1 MEKICI
7 VKRRQQYA
15 QPEVKLPQPEKIDT
29 IPTKAVVSSISIDN
43 RIEFPDKKIEEEYL
57 NSIDMQN
64 QSESPDKKMV
74 EEFVRSFAMENQS
87 EFPDK
92 KTVEEFVSSVAM
104 ENQNEFPDKKTAEE
118 FISSVAMEN
127 QNEFPDKKIVEE
139 FIDNSSSVI
148 SIIMTKEQSA
158 LLQQSEYIKELLSGT
173 KNDPSFDIKINADG
187 QLAINFRFNDSLLL
201 RMLAPNQV
209 CQMLQV
215 SRSFLQKLVHE
226 KKINSY
232 KLGRMRRFLLEDILE
247 YLSNDAQFAQL
258 NNEH

>member
-1 MEKICI
+1 MDN
-7 VKRRQQYA
+7 A
-15 QPEVKLPQPEKIDT
+15 
-29 IPTKAVVSSISIDN
+29 KAN
-43 RIEFPDKKIEEEYL
+43 
-57 NSIDMQN
+57 
-64 QSESPDKKMV
+64 
-74 EEFVRSFAMENQS
+74 
-87 EFPDK
+87 
-92 KTVEEFVSSVAM
+92 
-104 ENQNEFPDKKTAEE
+104 
-118 FISSVAMEN
+118 
-127 QNEFPDKKIVEE
+127 FPDKKIVEE
-139 FIDNSSSVI
+139 FIDKSSSVI
-148 SIIMTKEQSA
+148 SITMTKEQSA

-173 KNDPSFDIKINADG
+173 KNDPSFDIKLNADG

-258 NNEH
+258 NNEQ

>member
-1 MEKICI
+1 CSTKIIRSTMEKICI
-7 VKRRQQYA
+7 VRRRQQYA
-15 QPEVKLPQPEKIDT
+15 QPEVKLPQPEKSDT
-29 IPTKAVVSSISIDN
+29 IPTKAVASSIAIDN
-43 RIEFPDKKIEEEYL
+43 RIEFPDKKPDKKIEEEYV
-57 NSIDMQN
+57 NSVDMQ
-64 QSESPDKKMV
+64 
-74 EEFVRSFAMENQS
+74 
-87 EFPDK
+87 
-92 KTVEEFVSSVAM
+92 
-104 ENQNEFPDKKTAEE
+104 
-118 FISSVAMEN
+118 N

-158 LLQQSEYIKELLSGT
+158 LLQQSEYIKDLLSGT
-173 KNDPSFDIKINADG
+173 KNDPSFDIKLNADG